1 MEFSVKAKRNR
12 VKIVLAFLAREK
24 EGPGRELQTML
35 IFPHLTSPGLNRFSE
50 EMSKNKKKLP
60 KDDDSRR
67 TCFSDQLSAQL
78 SNESDDRCPS
88 GPSSQL

>member
-1 MEFSVKAKRNR
+1 MEFSVKAKWNR

-50 EMSKNKKKLP
+50 EMSKKKK
-60 KDDDSRR
+60 KNFRR
-67 TCFSDQLSAQL
+67 TTTHGVRAFPTNFQL
-78 SNESDDRCPS
+78 N
-88 GPSSQL
+88 